1 MRIGV
6 EEREEERDAHTP
18 RIGFRGSHNPK
29 WNQSIYDS
37 LVDQVAELRTD
48 VEVIAPEL
56 RLRSRPAGGEGRV
69 EVLES

>member
-1 MRIGV
+1 MPTHPGM
-6 EEREEERDAHTP
+6 ALGGHTT
-18 RIGFRGSHNPK
+18 GNG
-29 WNQSIYDS
+29 NQSIYDS